1 MLKSFHHAFSPV
13 GEGGMTL
20 RKLLKLLAGTVNI
33 LNSLHNRTVFAVF
46 GVRPAAFPEIHG
58 RIFIRNTGE
67 IQMGRNVTIRSSHES
82 NPIGGGNFTSLVVR
96 RGGRLVIGD
105 RVGIS
110 NTAIYCIQNIEI
122 GDGAMIGSGCRIW
135 DTDFHS
141 LDPAKRVL
149 DPDPDI
155 RSAPVQIGRNAFIGS
170 GSVIL
175 KGVSIGEA
183 SVVGAGSVVTKC
195 IPDGEIWAGNPARFI
210 RSILSSQ
217 PGS

>member
-1 MLKSFHHAFSPV
+1 
-13 GEGGMTL
+13 MTL
-20 RKLLKLLAGTVNI
+20 RKLLKLLAGSGDF
-33 LNSLHNRTVFAVF
+33 LNRLHNRLVFAVF

-67 IQMGRNVTIRSSHES
+67 ILMGRDVAIRSSHAS
-82 NPIGGGNFTSLVVR
+82 NPIGGGSFTSLVVR
-96 RGGRLVIGD
+96 QGGRLVIGD

-110 NTAIYCIQNIEI
+110 NSAIYCIQEIEI

-141 LDPAKRVL
+141 LDPAKRVI

-155 RSAPVQIGRNAFIGS
+155 RSSPVRIGRNAFIGA

-175 KGVSIGEA
+175 KGIAIGEA
-183 SVVGAGSVVTKC
+183 SVIGAGSVVTRS
-195 IPDGEIWAGNPARFI
+195 IPDGEIWAGNPARLI
-210 RSILSSQ
+210 RKL
-217 PGS
+217 